1 MSKKIG
7 FFNMTALWFGAAVSL
22 SEMMTG
28 GLLSSAGLKKGIAG
42 ILIGHLIGA
51 VILAIGAYIGAKS
64 KLAAM
69 ESTTNSFG
77 VYGTKLL
84 SLLNVVQLIGWTTVM
99 IIMGARAFEEA
110 SKGVISIS
118 SSTVWI
124 LLIGLFVFIWIALGM
139 DGLNYVNTAAVVL
152 LFVMTIIMTINIFTS
167 NTTLAAGQ
175 NPISIGAII
184 EFNVVMPLSWLPL
197 AGDYTRFGKSIKG
210 STIGTF
216 LGYFVGSSWM
226 FIAGLAASLVTGDSD
241 PTKLFTVMN
250 LGIVALGIILLST
263 VTTTFMDAYSAGVSF
278 VNITSKI
285 KEKHAALIITVL
297 ATVLAFVFPMEQYE
311 DFLYFIGSVF
321 APLFAIIFVDYFI
334 FKKNFVDKNKKFKVD
349 ILALIVWALGV
360 ALYYGIKNKDIII
373 GITTPVMIVTSLIYG
388 VARKVVS
395 EAKTNYGKYEESI

>member
-1 MSKKIG
+1 
-7 FFNMTALWFGAAVSL
+7 
-22 SEMMTG
+22 
-28 GLLSSAGLKKGIAG
+28 
-42 ILIGHLIGA
+42 
-51 VILAIGAYIGAKS
+51 
-64 KLAAM
+64 
-69 ESTTNSFG
+69 
-77 VYGTKLL
+77 
-84 SLLNVVQLIGWTTVM
+84 
-99 IIMGARAFEEA
+99 
-110 SKGVISIS
+110 
-118 SSTVWI
+118 
-124 LLIGLFVFIWIALGM
+124 M
-139 DGLNYVNTAAVVL
+139 DGLNYVNTAAVLL

-167 NTTLAAGQ
+167 NTTLTAGQ
-175 NPISIGAII
+175 NPISIGSII
-184 EFNVVMPLSWLPL
+184 ELNVVMPLSWLPL

-334 FKKNFVDKNKKFKVD
+334 FKKSFVDKNKKFKVD

-360 ALYYGIKNKDIII
+360 ALYYGIKNMDILI